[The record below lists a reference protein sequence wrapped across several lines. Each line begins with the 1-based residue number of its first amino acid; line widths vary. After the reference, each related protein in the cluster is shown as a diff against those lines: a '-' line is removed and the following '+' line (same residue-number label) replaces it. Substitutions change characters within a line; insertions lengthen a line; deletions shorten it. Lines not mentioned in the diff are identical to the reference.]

1 LSLIPGAHEGYITWE
16 QFERIQ
22 QMASENFRGPGRGGA
37 VKIGAGLLAGLL
49 RCRRCGRK
57 LMVNY
62 TGGKHTFLRYECR
75 RGAWD
80 NGEPRCIGFAG
91 RMADDAV
98 AGEVVRVVQPAAIE
112 AALLAGGERARR
124 QDEAVAALARD
135 LEAARYA
142 AQRAQRQY
150 DAADPDNRLV
160 AGELERRWNLALQRV
175 RELEL
180 RVEEETARSRQSIPP
195 SREDFEALANDLEV
209 VWNHPETDNR
219 LKKRIVRTLI
229 HEIIADVDAEASEV
243 VLIVHWKGGIHTELR
258 LHRRRRG
265 QSGSQTAESIIEAV
279 RVLARVCPDDM
290 IASLL
295 NRNGHL
301 TGRGNR
307 WTRERVVSMRNGH
320 DIPCYRPETRAA
332 EGWMNLTEAARYLGL
347 SARTLRLAVE
357 RGEIEAGHPL
367 GVGPWVFNRRA
378 LDTET
383 ASQLVER
390 ARRRGE
396 PPAIPNPR
404 QTSLDFSTT

>member
-1 LSLIPGAHEGYITWE
+1 
-16 QFERIQ
+16 
-22 QMASENFRGPGRGGA
+22 
-37 VKIGAGLLAGLL
+37 
-49 RCRRCGRK
+49 
-57 LMVNY
+57 
-62 TGGKHTFLRYECR
+62 
-75 RGAWD
+75 
-80 NGEPRCIGFAG
+80 
-91 RMADDAV
+91 MADDAV

-124 QDEAVAALARD
+124 QGEVVAALARD

-180 RVEEETARSRQSIPP
+180 RVEEETARSRQSAPP
-195 SREDFEALANDLEV
+195 SREDFEALANDLEA

-229 HEIIADVDAEASEV
+229 HEIIVDVDVEASEV
-243 VLIVHWKGGIHTELR
+243 VLVVHWKGGIHTELR
-258 LHRRRRG
+258 LRRRRRG
-265 QSGSQTAESIIEAV
+265 QNGAQTAESIIEAV
-279 RVLARVCPDDM
+279 RVLARVCHDDQ

-307 WTRERVVSMRNGH
+307 WTRERVVSLRNGNG
-320 DIPCYRPETRAA
+320 IPCYQPETRAD
-332 EGWMNLTEAARYLGL
+332 EGWMNLTEAARHLGV

-367 GVGPWVFNRRA
+367 GMGPWVFNRRA

-396 PPAIPNPR
+396 PRAIPNPR
-404 QTSLDFSTT
+404 QTSLDFSNT